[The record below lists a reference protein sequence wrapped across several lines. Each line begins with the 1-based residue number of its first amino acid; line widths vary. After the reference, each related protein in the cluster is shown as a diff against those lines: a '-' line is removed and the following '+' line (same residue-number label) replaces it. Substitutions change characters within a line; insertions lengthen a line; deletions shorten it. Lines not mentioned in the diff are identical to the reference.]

1 MLLYDFWT
9 ILLVSTKSA
18 HQEDRIHV
26 VTCCIALVTCS
37 QNRQKP
43 AIQMASPNGRQSRHV
58 VLCCATGQEHGGVGA
73 SSVRGRQRGCLI
85 TVEGGQLGGVGGE
98 EAGGDAAP
106 VAAADDGHPVL
117 ACVPILHL
125 RRPER
130 NADQLAARSSN
141 SNTGTKNK
149 SGNSEKRED
158 RPRATSHS
166 SSEYIQ
172 NRGGRTKREFLIRNG
187 EEC

>member
-1 MLLYDFWT
+1 MIFGLFCW
-9 ILLVSTKSA
+9 SAPNQPTKRIGYMWSPVA
-18 HQEDRIHV
+18 LHWSHAPKTDRNQQ
-26 VTCCIALVTCS
+26 S
-37 QNRQKP
+37 
-43 AIQMASPNGRQSRHV
+43 QMASPNGRQSRHV

-117 ACVPILHL
+117 ACVPVLHL